1 MIFNKPYINTK
12 AFFLTLLIGL
22 FCSCEE
28 EITLAFSEI
37 NILEEKEA
45 VVEINIPNAEGQ
57 DTVSTNINSE
67 LLEFTYNVLNI
78 ESNNNSQGTFEKGI
92 EQFNSSFISFKN
104 NLDSELQTELTPWEA
119 TIDGEVTY
127 QSNNVIC
134 VAMNAYLN
142 TGAIHGTSRISFL
155 NFDASTGEL
164 LDYNQFIDDKGDFK
178 NFLKSYFEKEE
189 RPISDND
196 FKLPESIGLNEDGL
210 IILYNTNEI
219 PSFTDK
225 LVEFNIPFDEVKSY
239 LKRY

>member
-12 AFFLTLLIGL
+12 AFFLTLLISL

-28 EITLAFSEI
+28 EIKLAFSEI

-57 DTVSTNINSE
+57 DIVSANINSE
-67 LLEFTYNVLNI
+67 LLSFTSNALNI
-78 ESNNNSQGTFEKGI
+78 ESDRNSEGTFEKGI

-104 NLDSELQTELTPWEA
+104 NINSELQTELTPWEA

-127 QSNNVIC
+127 QSNNVVC
-134 VAMNAYLN
+134 VAMNTYLN

-155 NFDASTGEL
+155 NFDASTGKL

-178 NFLKSYFEKEE
+178 NFLKSYFEKEVG
-189 RPISDND
+189 PIPDEE
-196 FKLPESIGLNEDGL
+196 FKLPESIGLNDEGV
-210 IILYNTNEI
+210 IILYNLNEI
-219 PSFTDK
+219 PSYSDN
-225 LVEFNIPFDEVKSY
+225 LIEFNIPYDEVKSY
-239 LKRY
+239 LKRH

>member
-12 AFFLTLLIGL
+12 AFFLTLLISL

-28 EITLAFSEI
+28 EIKLAFSEI

-57 DTVSTNINSE
+57 DIVSANINSE
-67 LLEFTYNVLNI
+67 LLSFTSNALNI
-78 ESNNNSQGTFEKGI
+78 ESDRNSEGTFEKGI

-104 NLDSELQTELTPWEA
+104 NINSELQTELTPWEA

-127 QSNNVIC
+127 QSNNVVC
-134 VAMNAYLN
+134 VAMNTYLN

-155 NFDASTGEL
+155 NFDASTGKL

-178 NFLKSYFEKEE
+178 NFLKSYFEKEAGF
-189 RPISDND
+189 ISDED

-210 IILYNTNEI
+210 IILYNINEI

-225 LVEFNIPFDEVKSY
+225 LIEFNIPFDEVKSY

>member
-12 AFFLTLLIGL
+12 ALFLALLIGS

-28 EITLAFSEI
+28 EINLVFSEI

-57 DTVSTNINSE
+57 DIVSANINSE
-67 LLEFTYNVLNI
+67 LLSFTTNALNI
-78 ESNNNSQGTFEKGI
+78 ESDSNSEETFEKGI

-104 NLDSELQTELTPWEA
+104 NINSELQTELAPWEA

-134 VAMNAYLN
+134 IAMNTYLN
-142 TGAIHGTSRISFL
+142 TGAIHGTSKISFL
-155 NFDASTGEL
+155 NFDASTGQL
-164 LDYNQFIDDKGDFK
+164 FDYKEFINDQTDFK
-178 NFLKSYFEKEE
+178 RKVKSYFEKEAGF
-189 RPISDND
+189 ISDED
-196 FKLPESIGLNEDGL
+196 FKLPESIGLNDEGV
-210 IILYNTNEI
+210 IILYNINEI

-225 LVEFNIPFDEVKSY
+225 LIEFNIPFDEVKSY